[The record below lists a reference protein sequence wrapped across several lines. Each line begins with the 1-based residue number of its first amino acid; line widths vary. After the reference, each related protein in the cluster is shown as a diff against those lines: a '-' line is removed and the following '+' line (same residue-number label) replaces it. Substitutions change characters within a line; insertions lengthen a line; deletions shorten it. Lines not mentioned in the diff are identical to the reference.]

1 LFEKGRELYGLF
13 EARQAI
19 REAGRVLVVEG
30 YMDVVALAQSGI
42 GYVVASLGTACT
54 PMHVQK
60 LVRQA
65 DRVIFCFDG
74 DAAGQRAA
82 WRALENT
89 LPLLADNKKFQFL
102 FLPEEHDPDTYV
114 REHGREAFEQA
125 EDRATP
131 LSQYFVQGLSKDL
144 DLSQPEDRSR
154 LMHSAKPLVS
164 QVTAPMMRYQ
174 MVRLLG
180 EAVDMQPAEVEKVLG
195 LARTVGAADGR
206 SATGGD
212 GANRPSGGLF
222 PGKGRGRGNRNAHG
236 KGDFNRFSAENP
248 MERASSGG
256 RPLLS
261 AARARR
267 VAPPTQAARL
277 LRLLIDQPQLAHEAA
292 MEEIRQTLDFG
303 DALADL
309 VSYCESV
316 EKPFLTHNL
325 LANWVDQ
332 HPSREVYQAARRTAD
347 DEALAPDAVAG
358 EFAHLVQRLRES
370 RLRQEMDALV
380 EAQKIN
386 PSEEQKSRLRLLMQE
401 MSGLQKHRAA

>member
-1 LFEKGRELYGLF
+1 
-13 EARQAI
+13 
-19 REAGRVLVVEG
+19 
-30 YMDVVALAQSGI
+30 
-42 GYVVASLGTACT
+42 
-54 PMHVQK
+54 
-60 LVRQA
+60 
-65 DRVIFCFDG
+65 
-74 DAAGQRAA
+74 
-82 WRALENT
+82 
-89 LPLLADNKKFQFL
+89 
-102 FLPEEHDPDTYV
+102 
-114 REHGREAFEQA
+114 
-125 EDRATP
+125 
-131 LSQYFVQGLSKDL
+131 
-144 DLSQPEDRSR
+144 
-154 LMHSAKPLVS
+154 
-164 QVTAPMMRYQ
+164 MRYQ

-222 PGKGRGRGNRNAHG
+222 PSKGRGSGNRNAHG
-236 KGDFNRFSAENP
+236 KGDFNRFDAENP

-256 RPLLS
+256 RPLLP

-267 VAPPTQAARL
+267 VAPPSQAARL

-303 DALADL
+303 EALADL

-347 DEALAPDAVAG
+347 DEALAPEAVAA